1 MRCFAHG
8 NCLYQVRH
16 GNTARGLHF
25 KPSVHVVSYYQT
37 TSSLALRWQ
46 PGSVPMLHVCFS
58 GVANVQVESKHL
70 GSKARFATDRPRV
83 SALACSETCSFQI
96 PKAQ

>member
-25 KPSVHVVSYYQT
+25 KPSVHVVSYYYVK
-37 TSSLALRWQ
+37 SGPSLATGVCSSAPCLFQRRSKCSGRVKTFGKQDSLRHR
-46 PGSVPMLHVCFS
+46 P
-58 GVANVQVESKHL
+58 
-70 GSKARFATDRPRV
+70 ATR
-83 SALACSETCSFQI
+83 
-96 PKAQ
+96 